1 MNTKGER
8 VLEKTG
14 KRLFKA
20 SEFARKSGVTVRALH
35 HYDRL
40 GLLRPGGRTVSGYR
54 LYGERDFAR
63 LQQIVTLKFIGFP
76 LKQIKNILDR
86 NSRDLPA
93 ALRLQ
98 REIMREKRRKL
109 DRAMRAI
116 ERVELL
122 LVAGEETDW
131 EEFAKIIEVINMQ
144 NDNEWIKKYYT
155 DEQLAE
161 LASRATPE
169 VLEKGQRD
177 WAELISDVENAV
189 KEGVDPSSE
198 RAAELAARWEDLI
211 GQFTGGNPGIAE
223 SLKNLYRDQANWPST
238 FQKPYSDEAGGFINE
253 VMAARKR

>member
-1 MNTKGER
+1 MRLKGGR
-8 VLEKTG
+8 PLDKAR
-14 KRLFKA
+14 KRLFQA
-20 SEFARKSGVTVRALH
+20 SEFARLAGVTVRALH

-40 GLLRPGGRTVSGYR
+40 GLLRPSGRTESGYR
-54 LYGERDFAR
+54 MYGERDFAR
-63 LQQIVTLKFIGFP
+63 LQQVVTLKYIGFP
-76 LKQIKNILDR
+76 LKQIRNILDR
-86 NSRDLPA
+86 DSLDLPT

-98 REIMREKRRKL
+98 REIMLEKRRQL

-116 ERVELL
+116 ERVEQLL
-122 LVAGEETDW
+122 TSTDETDW

-144 NDNEWIKKYYT
+144 NDNEWMKKYYT
-155 DEQLAE
+155 EEQLAE

-177 WAELISDVENAV
+177 WAALLSDVEDAV

-198 RAAELAARWEDLI
+198 RAEQLAARWEDLI

-238 FQKPYSDEAGGFINE
+238 FQKPYSDEAGGFISK
-253 VMAARKR
+253 VMAARKQ